1 MRILHTSDWHIGRK
15 LYRRKRYD
23 EFEAFLN
30 WLEGTIRWE
39 EVDVLLVSGDVFDT
53 STPGNRAQ
61 ELYYRFLCR
70 VAASPCRHVVVTAG
84 NHDSP
89 TFLTAPGDI
98 LRTLNVHVIGSI
110 TENISE
116 EVLVLKDHNGI
127 PELIVCAVPYLR
139 DRDIR
144 KVEAGESIDD
154 KKRKIMDGI
163 QGHYSAVCS
172 LADEKCRELGGG
184 IPIVAMGHL
193 FTSGART
200 IDGDGVRELYVG
212 SLAHVGSEMF
222 PECIDYLALGH
233 LHIPQKVAGLE
244 TMRYSGSP
252 IPMGFSEAS
261 QEKSICL
268 IDFDSRKAE
277 VSLEKVPVFQ
287 QLECI
292 RGNWDEISSRILQL
306 SKKNSGAW
314 LQVEYNGSELM
325 GDLQNRLNE
334 AVFSTDMEILRVSNL
349 RVMNH
354 VLDMVQDVTTLDN
367 LSAGE
372 VFEKRM
378 DAAEIP
384 EEQQRELVH
393 TFKEAV
399 NSLIEEDIQKE

>member
-23 EFEAFLN
+23 EFDAFLN
-30 WLEGTIRWE
+30 WLEGTIHRK
-39 EVDVLLVSGDVFDT
+39 EVDALLVSGDVFDT

-89 TFLTAPGDI
+89 TFLTAPSEI

-110 TENISE
+110 TENISD

-127 PELIVCAVPYLR
+127 PELIICSVPYLR

-172 LADEKCRELGGG
+172 LADEKCQELGGS

-193 FTSGART
+193 FTTGART

-252 IPMGFSEAS
+252 IPMGFGEAS

-268 IDFDSRKAE
+268 IDFSSRKAE

-287 QLECI
+287 QLERI
-292 RGNWDEISSRILQL
+292 RGNWDEISGRILQL
-306 SKKNSGAW
+306 SRMDSSAW

-334 AVFSTDMEILRVSNL
+334 AVSSTNMEILRVTNL

-378 DAAEIP
+378 DAAEVP
-384 EEQQRELVH
+384 EEQRRDLVH
-393 TFKEAV
+393 TYREAI
-399 NSLIEEDIQKE
+399 NSLVEEDTQKE